1 MRGRLT
7 RYALYQIRDYV
18 IERGL
23 PTLLV
28 GAILFLPVLFALARH
43 TEQEVPSLLVLSA
56 LAALMPIFGI
66 VAVLLGVNGLI
77 ANDRQRGYFRFLFSK
92 PISVTRYYLQLF
104 VINGVAT
111 IGVVCVMVLVLVT
124 LGGSRFPWS
133 VIPYMAL
140 FYLCAGGVGFLLS
153 VLTRF
158 DWVALG
164 IIWALAQTLRQLT
177 YQMSGWYYEALNILL
192 PPAHLMTRMAG
203 DYAQGIG
210 TPTRSLIWIGGYG
223 VIALV
228 LGVLA
233 LRLRPLA
240 P

>member
-1 MRGRLT
+1 MRGRLA
-7 RYALYQIRDYV
+7 RYALYQTRDYL

-28 GAILFLPVLFALARH
+28 GGILFLPVFFALARPI
-43 TEQEVPSLLVLSA
+43 EQELPSLLVLSA

-92 PISVTRYYLQLF
+92 PISVTRYYLQAF
-104 VINGVAT
+104 VINGVGT
-111 IGVVCVMVLVLVT
+111 IGMVCFLVLVLVT
-124 LGGSRFPWS
+124 LGGSPFPWS
-133 VIPYMAL
+133 VVSYMAL

-164 IIWALAQTLRQLT
+164 IIWALAQTLRQLA
-177 YQMSGWYYEALNILL
+177 YQMSGWYFEILNVLL
-192 PPAHLMTRMAG
+192 PPAHLMTRIAG

-210 TPTRSLIWIGGYG
+210 TPTRSLLWIGGYG
-223 VIALV
+223 VIALL

-233 LRLRPLA
+233 LRLRPLS